1 MRLIVILLSTL
12 LLFSCEP
19 ANFWQKADIAKK
31 EPLRLEP
38 SLLEV
43 EEKGGKVDVM
53 STFKAGDS
61 SRIEFLI
68 KKPEGLEN
76 MILRRQSR
84 SEIENMAEVL
94 SARCYTKEEIKTFLG
109 SGINDENVL
118 VALRNTV
125 VLLKHGVKHGE
136 GTISS
141 TLKEIIPDFE
151 HKEGESE
158 EEKAL
163 IDAFISL
170 RDNIKTLINETIE
183 LVFSPLYSI
192 LGSTKNP
199 TWGDY
204 VRCILAVDL
213 LGGTMEGI
221 EGLVVAV
228 DESEVLSIDL
238 SASQKEIEDMLSKR
252 GAEALTTGLRRIV
265 SSLLSPLAV
274 YNNIAYSYGD
284 AIGMKSC
291 DKLIE
296 KIVGG
301 DQQ

>member
-1 MRLIVILLSTL
+1 MRFFVILLSTL

-68 KKPEGLEN
+68 DKPESLEN

-94 SARCYTKEEIKTFLG
+94 SARCYTKEEVKAFLG

-125 VLLKHGVKHGE
+125 ALLKKGE
-136 GTISS
+136 ETVSDTI
-141 TLKEIIPDFE
+141 KDIIPEFKHE
-151 HKEGESE
+151 EGESE

-192 LGSTKNP
+192 LDSPKNP

-284 AIGMKSC
+284 TIGMVSC

-296 KIVGG
+296 KITGG

>member
-43 EEKGGKVDVM
+43 EEKEGKVDVM
-53 STFKAGDS
+53 STFKDGDS
-61 SRIEFLI
+61 SRIKFLI
-68 KKPEGLEN
+68 NKPESLEN

-94 SARCYTKEEIKTFLG
+94 SARCYTKEEIKAFLG
-109 SGINDENVL
+109 SGINNENVL

-125 VLLKHGVKHGE
+125 ALLEHGE
-136 GTISS
+136 STVSS
-141 TLKEIIPDFE
+141 TLKGIIPDFE

-170 RDNIKTLINETIE
+170 KETISGLIDDTIE

-192 LGSTKNP
+192 LDSPKNP

-221 EGLVVAV
+221 EGLVDAVVA
-228 DESEVLSIDL
+228 SEVLSMDL
-238 SASQKEIEDMLSKR
+238 SDPESKDDIYDMLFDR

-284 AIGMKSC
+284 AMDMKACDELIG
-291 DKLIE
+291 
-296 KIVGG
+296 KITGG

>member
-1 MRLIVILLSTL
+1 MRFFVILLSTL

-68 KKPEGLEN
+68 DKPESLEN

-94 SARCYTKEEIKTFLG
+94 SARCYTKEEIKAFLG
-109 SGINDENVL
+109 SGINDENVR

-125 VLLKHGVKHGE
+125 TLLEHGE
-136 GTISS
+136 STVSS

-192 LGSTKNP
+192 LGSQKNP

-221 EGLVVAV
+221 EGLVDAV

-238 SASQKEIEDMLSKR
+238 SAPKSEDEIKDMLSKR

-284 AIGMKSC
+284 AIRMESC

-296 KIVGG
+296 KIAGG
-301 DQQ
+301 AQN

>member
-1 MRLIVILLSTL
+1 MRFFVILLSTL

-68 KKPEGLEN
+68 DKPESLEN

-94 SARCYTKEEIKTFLG
+94 SARCYTKEEIKAFLG
-109 SGINDENVL
+109 SGINDENVR

-125 VLLKHGVKHGE
+125 TLLEHGE
-136 GTISS
+136 STVSS

-192 LGSTKNP
+192 LGSQKNP

-221 EGLVVAV
+221 EGLVDAV

-238 SASQKEIEDMLSKR
+238 SDSKDEIEKKLFDR

-274 YNNIAYSYGD
+274 YNNIAYGYGD
-284 AIGMKSC
+284 AIRMESC

-296 KIVGG
+296 KIAGG
-301 DQQ
+301 AQN

>member
-19 ANFWQKADIAKK
+19 ANFWQKTEIAKK

-43 EEKGGKVDVM
+43 EEKEGKVDVM

-94 SARCYTKEEIKTFLG
+94 SARCYTKEEIKAFLG

-125 VLLKHGVKHGE
+125 ALLKYGE
-136 GTISS
+136 ETVSDTI
-141 TLKEIIPDFE
+141 KDIIPEFKHE
-151 HKEGESE
+151 EGESE

-163 IDAFISL
+163 IDAFNSFKETISEIIE
-170 RDNIKTLINETIE
+170 DTIE

-192 LGSTKNP
+192 LDSPADP

-221 EGLVVAV
+221 EGLVDAV
-228 DESEVLSIDL
+228 VESEVLSMDL
-238 SASQKEIEDMLSKR
+238 SASTEEIEDMLIER

-284 AIGMKSC
+284 AIGMVSC

>member
-1 MRLIVILLSTL
+1 MRFFVILLSTL

-68 KKPEGLEN
+68 DKPESLEN

-94 SARCYTKEEIKTFLG
+94 SARCYTKEEIKAFLG
-109 SGINDENVL
+109 SGINDENVR

-125 VLLKHGVKHGE
+125 TLLEHGE
-136 GTISS
+136 STVSS

-192 LGSTKNP
+192 LGSQKNP

-221 EGLVVAV
+221 EGLVDAV

-238 SASQKEIEDMLSKR
+238 SASKDEIEKKLFDR

-284 AIGMKSC
+284 AIRMESC

-296 KIVGG
+296 KIAGG
-301 DQQ
+301 AQN

>member
-43 EEKGGKVDVM
+43 EEKKGKVDVM

-68 KKPEGLEN
+68 EKPESLEN

-94 SARCYTKEEIKTFLG
+94 SARCYTKEEIKAFLG
-109 SGINDENVL
+109 SGINNENVL

-125 VLLKHGVKHGE
+125 ALLEHGE
-136 GTISS
+136 STVSS

-170 RDNIKTLINETIE
+170 KETISGLIDDTIE

-192 LGSTKNP
+192 LDSPKNP

-221 EGLVVAV
+221 EGLVDAV
-228 DESEVLSIDL
+228 VESEVLSMDL
-238 SASQKEIEDMLSKR
+238 SDPESKDDIYDMLFDR

-284 AIGMKSC
+284 AIDMKSC
-291 DKLIE
+291 DKLIG
-296 KIVGG
+296 KITGG

>member
-1 MRLIVILLSTL
+1 MRFFVILLSTL

-68 KKPEGLEN
+68 DKPESLEN

-94 SARCYTKEEIKTFLG
+94 SARCYTKEEIKAFLG
-109 SGINDENVL
+109 SGINDENVR

-125 VLLKHGVKHGE
+125 TLLEHGE
-136 GTISS
+136 STVSS

-192 LGSTKNP
+192 LGSQKNP

-221 EGLVVAV
+221 EGLVDAV

-238 SASQKEIEDMLSKR
+238 SAPKSEDEIKDMLSKR

-291 DKLIE
+291 DKLIG
-296 KIVGG
+296 KITGG

>member
-1 MRLIVILLSTL
+1 MRFFVILLSTL

-68 KKPEGLEN
+68 DKPESLEN

-94 SARCYTKEEIKTFLG
+94 SARCYTKEEIKAFLG
-109 SGINDENVL
+109 SGINDENVR

-125 VLLKHGVKHGE
+125 TLLEHGE
-136 GTISS
+136 STVSS

-192 LGSTKNP
+192 LGSQKNP

-238 SASQKEIEDMLSKR
+238 SDSKDEIEKKLFDR

-284 AIGMKSC
+284 AIRMESC

-296 KIVGG
+296 KIAGG
-301 DQQ
+301 AQN

>member
-1 MRLIVILLSTL
+1 MRFFVILLSTL

-68 KKPEGLEN
+68 DKPESLEN

-94 SARCYTKEEIKTFLG
+94 SARCYTKEEIKAFLG
-109 SGINDENVL
+109 SGINDENVR

-125 VLLKHGVKHGE
+125 ALIKHGE
-136 GTISS
+136 S
-141 TLKEIIPDFE
+141 TLKDIIPDFE

-163 IDAFISL
+163 LDAFNSL
-170 RDNIKTLINETIE
+170 KETLIKDTIG

-192 LGSTKNP
+192 LESSDNP

-221 EGLVVAV
+221 EGLVDAV
-228 DESEVLSIDL
+228 VESEVLSIDL

-284 AIGMKSC
+284 DIGMKSC

-296 KIVGG
+296 KITGG
-301 DQQ
+301 DQ

>member
-1 MRLIVILLSTL
+1 MRFFVILLSTL

-43 EEKGGKVDVM
+43 EEKKGKVDVM

-68 KKPEGLEN
+68 DKPESLEN

-94 SARCYTKEEIKTFLG
+94 SARCYTKEEIKAFLG

-125 VLLKHGVKHGE
+125 ALLESGKDTV
-136 GTISS
+136 SS
-141 TLKEIIPDFE
+141 TLEGIIPEFKHE
-151 HKEGESE
+151 EGESE

-163 IDAFISL
+163 IDAFNSFRKTISEL
-170 RDNIKTLINETIE
+170 IKETIE
-183 LVFSPLYSI
+183 IVFSPLYSI
-192 LGSTKNP
+192 LDPSSDP

-221 EGLVVAV
+221 EGLVGAV
-228 DESEVLSIDL
+228 DESEVLSMDL
-238 SASQKEIEDMLSKR
+238 SASTEKIKETLYDR

-296 KIVGG
+296 KIAGG
-301 DQQ
+301 AQN

>member
-43 EEKGGKVDVM
+43 EEKEGKVDVM

-94 SARCYTKEEIKTFLG
+94 SARCYTKEEVKAFLR

-125 VLLKHGVKHGE
+125 ALLEHGKSTV
-136 GTISS
+136 SS
-141 TLKEIIPDFE
+141 TLNEIIPKFE
-151 HKEGESE
+151 HREGESE

-170 RDNIKTLINETIE
+170 RATLIEDTIV
-183 LVFSPLYSI
+183 LVFSPLDSI
-192 LGSTKNP
+192 LDPTKNP

-238 SASQKEIEDMLSKR
+238 SASTKVIEKMLYER

>member
-43 EEKGGKVDVM
+43 EEKEGKVDVM

-68 KKPEGLEN
+68 EKPESLEN

-94 SARCYTKEEIKTFLG
+94 SARCYTKEEIKAFLG
-109 SGINDENVL
+109 SGINNENVL

-125 VLLKHGVKHGE
+125 ALLEHGE
-136 GTISS
+136 STVSS

-192 LGSTKNP
+192 RDST
-199 TWGDY
+199 
-204 VRCILAVDL
+204 
-213 LGGTMEGI
+213 
-221 EGLVVAV
+221 
-228 DESEVLSIDL
+228 SI
-238 SASQKEIEDMLSKR
+238 
-252 GAEALTTGLRRIV
+252 
-265 SSLLSPLAV
+265 PP
-274 YNNIAYSYGD
+274 
-284 AIGMKSC
+284 
-291 DKLIE
+291 
-296 KIVGG
+296 
-301 DQQ
+301 

>member
-1 MRLIVILLSTL
+1 MRLIVILLSAL

-68 KKPEGLEN
+68 EKPESLEN

-94 SARCYTKEEIKTFLG
+94 SARCYTKEEIKAFLG
-109 SGINDENVL
+109 SGINDENVR

-125 VLLKHGVKHGE
+125 ALIKHGE
-136 GTISS
+136 S
-141 TLKEIIPDFE
+141 TLKDIIPDFE

-163 IDAFISL
+163 LDAFNSL
-170 RDNIKTLINETIE
+170 KETLIKDTIG

-192 LGSTKNP
+192 LESSDNP

-221 EGLVVAV
+221 EGLVDAV

-238 SASQKEIEDMLSKR
+238 SAPKSEDEIKDMLSKR

-284 AIGMKSC
+284 DIGMKSC

-296 KIVGG
+296 KITGG
-301 DQQ
+301 DQ

>member
-1 MRLIVILLSTL
+1 MRFFVILLSTL

-43 EEKGGKVDVM
+43 EEKEGKVDVM

-68 KKPEGLEN
+68 EKPESLEN

-94 SARCYTKEEIKTFLG
+94 SARCYTKEEIKAFLG

-125 VLLKHGVKHGE
+125 ALLKYGE
-136 GTISS
+136 ETVSDTI
-141 TLKEIIPDFE
+141 KDIIPEFKHE
-151 HKEGESE
+151 EGESE

-163 IDAFISL
+163 IDAFNSFKETISEIIE
-170 RDNIKTLINETIE
+170 DTIE

-192 LGSTKNP
+192 LDSPADP

-221 EGLVVAV
+221 EGLVDAV
-228 DESEVLSIDL
+228 VESEVLSMDL
-238 SASQKEIEDMLSKR
+238 SASTEEIEDMLIER

-284 AIGMKSC
+284 AIGMVSC

-296 KIVGG
+296 KIAGG
-301 DQQ
+301 DQ

>member
-1 MRLIVILLSTL
+1 MRFFVILLSTL

-68 KKPEGLEN
+68 DKPESLEN

-94 SARCYTKEEIKTFLG
+94 SARCYTKEEIKAFLG
-109 SGINDENVL
+109 SGINDENVR

-125 VLLKHGVKHGE
+125 ALIKHGE
-136 GTISS
+136 S
-141 TLKEIIPDFE
+141 TLKDIIPDFE

-163 IDAFISL
+163 LDAFNFLKKIIE
-170 RDNIKTLINETIE
+170 DTIG

-192 LGSTKNP
+192 LGSSTDP

-238 SASQKEIEDMLSKR
+238 SAPKSEDEIKDMLSKR

-284 AIGMKSC
+284 AIRMESC

-296 KIVGG
+296 KIAGG
-301 DQQ
+301 AQN

>member
-43 EEKGGKVDVM
+43 EEKEGKVDVM

-68 KKPEGLEN
+68 DKPESLEN

-94 SARCYTKEEIKTFLG
+94 SARCYTKEEIKAFLG

-125 VLLKHGVKHGE
+125 ALLEHGE
-136 GTISS
+136 STVSS
-141 TLKEIIPDFE
+141 TLKGISPDFE

-170 RDNIKTLINETIE
+170 RATLIEDTIV
-183 LVFSPLYSI
+183 LVFSPLDSI
-192 LGSTKNP
+192 LDPTKNP

-284 AIGMKSC
+284 AIGMESC

-296 KIVGG
+296 KIAGG
-301 DQQ
+301 DLQ

>member
-1 MRLIVILLSTL
+1 MRFFVILLSTL

-68 KKPEGLEN
+68 DKPESLEN

-94 SARCYTKEEIKTFLG
+94 SARCYTKDEIKAFLG
-109 SGINDENVL
+109 SGINDENVR

-125 VLLKHGVKHGE
+125 TLLEHGE
-136 GTISS
+136 STVSS

-192 LGSTKNP
+192 LGSQKNP

-238 SASQKEIEDMLSKR
+238 SAPKSEDEIKDMLSKR

-296 KIVGG
+296 KITGG
-301 DQQ
+301 DQ

>member
-1 MRLIVILLSTL
+1 MRFFVILLSTL

-68 KKPEGLEN
+68 DKPESLEN

-94 SARCYTKEEIKTFLG
+94 SARCYTKEEIKAFLG
-109 SGINDENVL
+109 SGINDENVR

-125 VLLKHGVKHGE
+125 TLLEHGE
-136 GTISS
+136 STVSS

-238 SASQKEIEDMLSKR
+238 SAPKSEDEIKDMLSKR

-284 AIGMKSC
+284 AIRMESC

-296 KIVGG
+296 KIAGG
-301 DQQ
+301 AQN

>member
-1 MRLIVILLSTL
+1 MRFFVILLSTL

-43 EEKGGKVDVM
+43 EEKKGKVDVM

-68 KKPEGLEN
+68 DKPESLEN

-94 SARCYTKEEIKTFLG
+94 SARCYTKEEIKAFLG

-125 VLLKHGVKHGE
+125 ALLKSGKETV
-136 GTISS
+136 SS
-141 TLKEIIPDFE
+141 TLKNIIPYFE
-151 HKEGESE
+151 HNEGESE

-163 IDAFISL
+163 IDAFNSFRETISEL
-170 RDNIKTLINETIE
+170 IKETIE
-183 LVFSPLYSI
+183 IVFSPLYSI
-192 LGSTKNP
+192 LDPSSDP

-221 EGLVVAV
+221 EGLVGAV
-228 DESEVLSIDL
+228 DES
-238 SASQKEIEDMLSKR
+238 
-252 GAEALTTGLRRIV
+252 
-265 SSLLSPLAV
+265 
-274 YNNIAYSYGD
+274 
-284 AIGMKSC
+284 
-291 DKLIE
+291 
-296 KIVGG
+296 
-301 DQQ
+301 

>member
-1 MRLIVILLSTL
+1 MRFFVILLSTL

-43 EEKGGKVDVM
+43 EEKEGKVDVM
-53 STFKAGDS
+53 STFKDGDS
-61 SRIEFLI
+61 SRIKFLI
-68 KKPEGLEN
+68 NKPESLEN

-94 SARCYTKEEIKTFLG
+94 SARCYTKEEIKAFLG
-109 SGINDENVL
+109 SGINDENVR

-125 VLLKHGVKHGE
+125 TLLEHGE
-136 GTISS
+136 STVSS

-170 RDNIKTLINETIE
+170 KENISGLIDGSITII
-183 LVFSPLYSI
+183 FSPLYFI
-192 LGSTKNP
+192 LDSSSDP

-228 DESEVLSIDL
+228 DESEVLSMDL
-238 SASQKEIEDMLSKR
+238 SDSESKDDIYDMLFDR
-252 GAEALTTGLRRIV
+252 GAEALTTGLRRIL

-274 YNNIAYSYGD
+274 YNNIAYSYGN
-284 AIGMKSC
+284 AIGMESC
-291 DKLIE
+291 DKLIG
-296 KIVGG
+296 KITGG

>member
-1 MRLIVILLSTL
+1 
-12 LLFSCEP
+12 
-19 ANFWQKADIAKK
+19 
-31 EPLRLEP
+31 
-38 SLLEV
+38 
-43 EEKGGKVDVM
+43 
-53 STFKAGDS
+53 
-61 SRIEFLI
+61 
-68 KKPEGLEN
+68 
-76 MILRRQSR
+76 
-84 SEIENMAEVL
+84 MAEVL
-94 SARCYTKEEIKTFLG
+94 SARCYTKEEVKAFLR

-125 VLLKHGVKHGE
+125 ALLEHGKSTV
-136 GTISS
+136 SS
-141 TLKEIIPDFE
+141 TLNEIIPKFE
-151 HKEGESE
+151 HREGESE

-170 RDNIKTLINETIE
+170 RATLIEDTIV
-183 LVFSPLYSI
+183 LVFSPLDSI
-192 LGSTKNP
+192 LDPTKNP

-221 EGLVVAV
+221 EGLVDAV
-228 DESEVLSIDL
+228 VESEVLSMDL
-238 SASQKEIEDMLSKR
+238 SDPESKDDIYDMLFDR

-284 AIGMKSC
+284 AIGMESC

-296 KIVGG
+296 KITGG

>member
-1 MRLIVILLSTL
+1 MRFFVILLSTL

-68 KKPEGLEN
+68 DKPESLEN

-94 SARCYTKEEIKTFLG
+94 SARCYTKEEIKAFLG
-109 SGINDENVL
+109 SGINDENVR

-125 VLLKHGVKHGE
+125 ALIKHGE
-136 GTISS
+136 S
-141 TLKEIIPDFE
+141 TLKDIIPDFE

-221 EGLVVAV
+221 EGLVDAV

-274 YNNIAYSYGD
+274 YNNIAYGYGD
-284 AIGMKSC
+284 AIRMESC

-296 KIVGG
+296 KIAGG
-301 DQQ
+301 AQN

>member
-1 MRLIVILLSTL
+1 MRFFVILLSTL

-68 KKPEGLEN
+68 DKPESLEN

-94 SARCYTKEEIKTFLG
+94 SARCYTKEEIKAFLG

-125 VLLKHGVKHGE
+125 ALLESGKDTV
-136 GTISS
+136 SS
-141 TLKEIIPDFE
+141 TLEGIIPDFE

-170 RDNIKTLINETIE
+170 SDNIKTLIDNSITI
-183 LVFSPLYSI
+183 VFKPLYSI
-192 LGSTKNP
+192 LESSDNP

-221 EGLVVAV
+221 EGLVDAV

-238 SASQKEIEDMLSKR
+238 SAPKSEDEIKDMLSKR

-296 KIVGG
+296 KITGG

>member
-1 MRLIVILLSTL
+1 MRFFVILLSTL

-68 KKPEGLEN
+68 DKPESLEN

-84 SEIENMAEVL
+84 SEIENMAEAL
-94 SARCYTKEEIKTFLG
+94 SARCYTKEEIKAFLG

-125 VLLKHGVKHGE
+125 ALLESGKETV
-136 GTISS
+136 SS
-141 TLKEIIPDFE
+141 TLKNIIPYFE
-151 HKEGESE
+151 HNEGESE

-163 IDAFISL
+163 IDAFNSFRETISEL
-170 RDNIKTLINETIE
+170 IKETIE
-183 LVFSPLYSI
+183 IVFSPLYSI
-192 LGSTKNP
+192 LDPSSDP
-199 TWGDY
+199 SWGDY

-238 SASQKEIEDMLSKR
+238 SASTKVIEKMLYER

-284 AIGMKSC
+284 AIGMESC
-291 DKLIE
+291 DKLIG
-296 KIVGG
+296 KITGG
-301 DQQ
+301 DQ

>member
-1 MRLIVILLSTL
+1 MRFFVILLSTL

-43 EEKGGKVDVM
+43 EEKEGKVDVM

-68 KKPEGLEN
+68 DKPESLEN

-94 SARCYTKEEIKTFLG
+94 SARCYTKEEIKAFLG

-125 VLLKHGVKHGE
+125 ALLEHGE
-136 GTISS
+136 STVSS

-170 RDNIKTLINETIE
+170 KETISGLIDDTIE

-192 LGSTKNP
+192 LDSPKNP

-228 DESEVLSIDL
+228 DESEVLSMDL
-238 SASQKEIEDMLSKR
+238 SDPESKDDIYDMLFDR

-284 AIGMKSC
+284 AIGMESC

-296 KIVGG
+296 RIAGG
-301 DQQ
+301 AQN

>member
-1 MRLIVILLSTL
+1 MRLIVILLSAL

-43 EEKGGKVDVM
+43 EEKEGKVDVM

-68 KKPEGLEN
+68 DKPESLEN

-94 SARCYTKEEIKTFLG
+94 SARCYTKEEVKAFLR

-125 VLLKHGVKHGE
+125 ALLEHGKSTV
-136 GTISS
+136 SS
-141 TLKEIIPDFE
+141 TLNEIIPKFE
-151 HKEGESE
+151 HREGESE

-170 RDNIKTLINETIE
+170 RATLIEDTIV
-183 LVFSPLYSI
+183 LVFSPLDSI
-192 LGSTKNP
+192 LDPTKNP

-221 EGLVVAV
+221 EGLVDAV
-228 DESEVLSIDL
+228 VESEVLSMDL
-238 SASQKEIEDMLSKR
+238 SDPESKDDIYDMLFDR

-284 AIGMKSC
+284 AIDMKSC
-291 DKLIE
+291 DKLIG
-296 KIVGG
+296 KITGG

>member
-1 MRLIVILLSTL
+1 MRLIVILLSAL

-43 EEKGGKVDVM
+43 EEKEGKVDVM
-53 STFKAGDS
+53 STFKDGDS
-61 SRIEFLI
+61 SRIKFLI
-68 KKPEGLEN
+68 NKPESLEN

-94 SARCYTKEEIKTFLG
+94 SARCYTKEEVKAFLR

-125 VLLKHGVKHGE
+125 ALLEHGKSTV
-136 GTISS
+136 SS
-141 TLKEIIPDFE
+141 TLNEIIPKFE
-151 HKEGESE
+151 HREGESE

-170 RDNIKTLINETIE
+170 RATLIEDTIV
-183 LVFSPLYSI
+183 LVFSPLDSI
-192 LGSTKNP
+192 LDPTKNP

-228 DESEVLSIDL
+228 DESEVLSMDL
-238 SASQKEIEDMLSKR
+238 SDSESKDDIYDMLFDR

-284 AIGMKSC
+284 AIDMKSC
-291 DKLIE
+291 DKLIG
-296 KIVGG
+296 KITGG

>member
-1 MRLIVILLSTL
+1 MRFFVILLSTL

-68 KKPEGLEN
+68 DKPESLEN

-94 SARCYTKEEIKTFLG
+94 SARCYTKEEIKAFLG
-109 SGINDENVL
+109 SGINDENVR

-125 VLLKHGVKHGE
+125 TLLEHGE
-136 GTISS
+136 STVSS
-141 TLKEIIPDFE
+141 TLKNIIPYFE
-151 HKEGESE
+151 HNEGESE

-163 IDAFISL
+163 IDAFNSFRETISEL
-170 RDNIKTLINETIE
+170 IKETIE
-183 LVFSPLYSI
+183 IVFSPLYSI
-192 LGSTKNP
+192 LDPSSDP

-221 EGLVVAV
+221 EGLVDAV

-238 SASQKEIEDMLSKR
+238 SAPKSEDEIKDMLSKR

-274 YNNIAYSYGD
+274 YNNIAYGYGD
-284 AIGMKSC
+284 AIRMESC

-296 KIVGG
+296 KIAGG
-301 DQQ
+301 AQN

>member
-1 MRLIVILLSTL
+1 
-12 LLFSCEP
+12 
-19 ANFWQKADIAKK
+19 
-31 EPLRLEP
+31 
-38 SLLEV
+38 
-43 EEKGGKVDVM
+43 
-53 STFKAGDS
+53 
-61 SRIEFLI
+61 
-68 KKPEGLEN
+68 
-76 MILRRQSR
+76 
-84 SEIENMAEVL
+84 MA
-94 SARCYTKEEIKTFLG
+94 I
-109 SGINDENVL
+109 I
-118 VALRNTV
+118 
-125 VLLKHGVKHGE
+125 KHGE
-136 GTISS
+136 S
-141 TLKEIIPDFE
+141 TLKDIIPDFE

-163 IDAFISL
+163 LDAFNFLKKIIE
-170 RDNIKTLINETIE
+170 DTIG

-238 SASQKEIEDMLSKR
+238 SDSKDEIEKKLFDR

-284 AIGMKSC
+284 AIRMESC

-296 KIVGG
+296 KIAGG
-301 DQQ
+301 AQN

>member
-68 KKPEGLEN
+68 DKPESLEN

-94 SARCYTKEEIKTFLG
+94 SARCYTKEEIKAFLG
-109 SGINDENVL
+109 SGINDENVR

-125 VLLKHGVKHGE
+125 ALIKHGE
-136 GTISS
+136 S
-141 TLKEIIPDFE
+141 TLKDIIPDFE

-163 IDAFISL
+163 LDAFNFLKKIIE
-170 RDNIKTLINETIE
+170 DTIG

-192 LGSTKNP
+192 LGSQKNP

-213 LGGTMEGI
+213 LGGTMECI
-221 EGLVVAV
+221 EGLVDAV

-238 SASQKEIEDMLSKR
+238 SDSKDEIEKKLFDR
-252 GAEALTTGLRRIV
+252 GAEALNTGLRRIV

-284 AIGMKSC
+284 AIRMESC

-296 KIVGG
+296 RIVGG
-301 DQQ
+301 AQN

>member
-1 MRLIVILLSTL
+1 MRLIVILLSAL

-19 ANFWQKADIAKK
+19 ANFWQKTEIAKK

-43 EEKGGKVDVM
+43 EEKEGKVDVM
-53 STFKAGDS
+53 STFKDGDS
-61 SRIEFLI
+61 SRIKFLI
-68 KKPEGLEN
+68 NKPESLEN

-94 SARCYTKEEIKTFLG
+94 SARCYTKEEVKAFLR

-125 VLLKHGVKHGE
+125 ALLEHGKSTV
-136 GTISS
+136 SS
-141 TLKEIIPDFE
+141 TLNEIIPKFE
-151 HKEGESE
+151 HREGESE

-170 RDNIKTLINETIE
+170 RATLIEDTIV
-183 LVFSPLYSI
+183 LVFSPLDSI
-192 LGSTKNP
+192 LDPTKNP

-284 AIGMKSC
+284 AIDMKSC
-291 DKLIE
+291 DKLIG
-296 KIVGG
+296 KITGG

>member
-19 ANFWQKADIAKK
+19 ANFWQKTDIAKK

-43 EEKGGKVDVM
+43 EEKKGKVDVM

-68 KKPEGLEN
+68 NKPESLEN
-76 MILRRQSR
+76 MILRRQSK

-94 SARCYTKEEIKTFLG
+94 SARCYTTEEIKAFLG

-125 VLLKHGVKHGE
+125 ALLKYGE
-136 GTISS
+136 ETVSDTI
-141 TLKEIIPDFE
+141 KDIIPEFKHE
-151 HKEGESE
+151 EGESE

-163 IDAFISL
+163 IDAFNSFKETISEIIE
-170 RDNIKTLINETIE
+170 DTIE

-192 LGSTKNP
+192 LDSPKNP

-221 EGLVVAV
+221 EGLVDAV
-228 DESEVLSIDL
+228 VESEVLSMDL
-238 SASQKEIEDMLSKR
+238 SASTEEIENMLIER

-284 AIGMKSC
+284 TIGMVSC

-296 KIVGG
+296 KIAGG

>member
-1 MRLIVILLSTL
+1 MRFFVILLSTL

-43 EEKGGKVDVM
+43 EEKEGKVDVM

-68 KKPEGLEN
+68 EKPESLEN

-94 SARCYTKEEIKTFLG
+94 SARCYTKEEIKAFLG

-125 VLLKHGVKHGE
+125 ALLKYGE
-136 GTISS
+136 ETVSDTI
-141 TLKEIIPDFE
+141 KDIIPEFKHE
-151 HKEGESE
+151 EGESE

-170 RDNIKTLINETIE
+170 KENISGLIDGSITII
-183 LVFSPLYSI
+183 FSPLYSI
-192 LGSTKNP
+192 LGSSKNP

-213 LGGTMEGI
+213 L
-221 EGLVVAV
+221 
-228 DESEVLSIDL
+228 
-238 SASQKEIEDMLSKR
+238 
-252 GAEALTTGLRRIV
+252 
-265 SSLLSPLAV
+265 
-274 YNNIAYSYGD
+274 
-284 AIGMKSC
+284 
-291 DKLIE
+291 
-296 KIVGG
+296 
-301 DQQ
+301 

>member
-1 MRLIVILLSTL
+1 MRLILILLSTL

-43 EEKGGKVDVM
+43 EEKEGKVDVM

-68 KKPEGLEN
+68 EKPESLEN

-94 SARCYTKEEIKTFLG
+94 SARCYTKEEIKAFLG
-109 SGINDENVL
+109 SGIDDENVR

-125 VLLKHGVKHGE
+125 ALLKKGE
-136 GTISS
+136 ETVSDTI
-141 TLKEIIPDFE
+141 KDIIPEFKHE
-151 HKEGESE
+151 EGESE

-170 RDNIKTLINETIE
+170 RDNITTLIDETIKT
-183 LVFSPLYSI
+183 VFLPLYSI
-192 LGSTKNP
+192 LKSPAEP

-228 DESEVLSIDL
+228 DESEVLSMDL
-238 SASQKEIEDMLSKR
+238 SDSESKDDIYDMLFDR
-252 GAEALTTGLRRIV
+252 GAEALTTGLRRIL

-284 AIGMKSC
+284 TIGMVSC

-296 KIVGG
+296 KIAGG